1 VERRSDRTQG
11 ISFTSLGLSLEPD
24 STVERHRYPNLL
36 LNQNLSLGEFSGERM
51 VLQPDSRQRLQ
62 QRRSSV
68 AVDGKTKSKASA
80 NKKGADM

>member
-1 VERRSDRTQG
+1 
-11 ISFTSLGLSLEPD
+11 
-24 STVERHRYPNLL
+24 VERHRYPNLL
-36 LNQNLSLGEFSGERM
+36 LNQNLSLGEFSGGRV